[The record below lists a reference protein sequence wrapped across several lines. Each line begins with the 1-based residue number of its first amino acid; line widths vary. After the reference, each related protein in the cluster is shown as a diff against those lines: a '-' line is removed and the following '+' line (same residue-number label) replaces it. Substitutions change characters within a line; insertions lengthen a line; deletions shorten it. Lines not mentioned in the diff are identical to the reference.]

1 MEMLRQEI
9 AGVYAKQKKTLAD
22 GSFLPPQKR
31 IEALKKLEASIRR
44 HEKELIQA
52 MIDDFNKPELE
63 IVETETALV
72 LSELKHT
79 IRRLKRWA
87 RPKRVKTPIHQLFT
101 TSRIYK
107 EPYGTVLIMSPWN
120 YPFQLLMMPALSAL
134 AAGNTVVLR
143 PSTQTRRTAEVTAA
157 IFKEALPPE
166 LAYVVLCDSSKAD
179 VLLEFQWDFLFFT
192 GSRAVGISIYQKVA
206 ENLTPAILELGGKSP
221 FIVTENADLKFA
233 AQKLVWGKMLNAG
246 QTCVAPDYVIAH
258 QSVKDRFLAFVN
270 EEFKKRF
277 RQTDSDDRL
286 PHLIS
291 DRAYNRLLKMIEEA
305 EKAGCTV
312 TVCGGHRPQERL
324 MAPVTID
331 INDASTDL
339 ECLKEE
345 IFGPVLPVLP
355 YETVGDLEQIIG
367 RNPQPL
373 AFYLFSKRQPL
384 AFYLFSKSKKET
396 DALVSRFK
404 FGGGCVNEVIIHL
417 ANPHLPF
424 GGVGNS
430 GIGFYHGRLGF
441 EAFSHSKGVVEKRLS
456 VDWPFIYRPYTKTKT
471 AVIRFFLDR

>member
-120 YPFQLLMMPALSAL
+120 YPFQLLVMPALSAL
-134 AAGNTVVLR
+134 AAGNTVILR
-143 PSTQTRRTAEVTAA
+143 PSTQTRRTAEVTAS

-192 GSRAVGISIYQKVA
+192 GSRAVGISIYQKAA

-258 QSVKDRFLAFVN
+258 QSVKDRFLVFVN

-291 DRAYNRLLKMIEEA
+291 ERAYNRLRNMIEEA
-305 EKAGCTV
+305 QNAGCAV
-312 TVCGGHRPQERL
+312 TACGEHRPQERL
-324 MAPVTID
+324 LAPVTVD
-331 INDASTDL
+331 VKDASADL

-345 IFGPVLPVLP
+345 IFGPVLPVLS
-355 YETVGDLEQIIG
+355 YGTVEELERIVG

-373 AFYLFSKRQPL
+373 AFYLFSKN
-384 AFYLFSKSKKET
+384 KKET
-396 DALVSRFK
+396 AAIINRFK
-404 FGGGCVNEVIIHL
+404 FGGGCINEVIIHL

>member
-120 YPFQLLMMPALSAL
+120 YPFQLLVMPALSAL
-134 AAGNTVVLR
+134 AAGNTVILR
-143 PSTQTRRTAEVTAA
+143 PSTQTRRTAEVTAS

-192 GSRAVGISIYQKVA
+192 GSRSVGISIYRKVA
-206 ENLTPAILELGGKSP
+206 GNLTPAILELGGKSP

-258 QSVKDRFLAFVN
+258 QSVKDRFLVFVN

-312 TVCGGHRPQERL
+312 TACGEHRPQERL
-324 MAPVTID
+324 LAPVTVD
-331 INDASTDL
+331 VKDASADL

-345 IFGPVLPVLP
+345 IFGPVLPVLS
-355 YETVGDLEQIIG
+355 YGTVEELERIVG

-373 AFYLFSKRQPL
+373 AFYLFSKN
-384 AFYLFSKSKKET
+384 KKET
-396 DALVSRFK
+396 AAIINRFK
-404 FGGGCVNEVIIHL
+404 FGGGCINEVIIHL

>member
-1 MEMLRQEI
+1 M
-9 AGVYAKQKKTLAD
+9 
-22 GSFLPPQKR
+22 
-31 IEALKKLEASIRR
+31 
-44 HEKELIQA
+44 
-52 MIDDFNKPELE
+52 
-63 IVETETALV
+63 
-72 LSELKHT
+72 
-79 IRRLKRWA
+79 
-87 RPKRVKTPIHQLFT
+87 
-101 TSRIYK
+101 
-107 EPYGTVLIMSPWN
+107 
-120 YPFQLLMMPALSAL
+120 
-134 AAGNTVVLR
+134 
-143 PSTQTRRTAEVTAA
+143 
-157 IFKEALPPE
+157 
-166 LAYVVLCDSSKAD
+166 
-179 VLLEFQWDFLFFT
+179 
-192 GSRAVGISIYQKVA
+192 
-206 ENLTPAILELGGKSP
+206 
-221 FIVTENADLKFA
+221 
-233 AQKLVWGKMLNAG
+233 
-246 QTCVAPDYVIAH
+246 IAH

-291 DRAYNRLLKMIEEA
+291 DRAYNRLLRMIEEA

-312 TVCGGHRPQERL
+312 TVCGDHRPQERL

-373 AFYLFSKRQPL
+373 AFYLFSK
-384 AFYLFSKSKKET
+384 SKKET

-404 FGGGCVNEVIIHL
+404 FGGEVIIHL

-471 AVIRFFLDR
+471 AIIRFFLDR

>member
-1 MEMLRQEI
+1 MEALRQEI
-9 AGVYAKQKKTLAD
+9 AEVYAKQKKTLAD
-22 GSFLPPQKR
+22 GSFFPPKKR
-31 IEALKKLEASIRR
+31 IEALKKLEASVRR

-79 IRRLKRWA
+79 IRHLRRWA
-87 RPKRVKTPIHQLFT
+87 RPKRVQTPIHQIFT
-101 TSRIYK
+101 TSRIYR
-107 EPYGTVLIMSPWN
+107 EPYGTVLVMSPWN

-143 PSTQTRRTAEVTAA
+143 PSTQTRRTAEVTAE

-312 TVCGGHRPQERL
+312 TVCGDHRPQERL

-355 YETVGDLEQIIG
+355 YETLGDLERIIG

-373 AFYLFSKRQPL
+373 AFYLFSK
-384 AFYLFSKSKKET
+384 SKKET
-396 DALVSRFK
+396 DTLVSRFK

-441 EAFSHSKGVVEKRLS
+441 EAFSHIKGVVEKRLS

-471 AVIRFFLDR
+471 AIIRFFLDR

>member
-1 MEMLRQEI
+1 M
-9 AGVYAKQKKTLAD
+9 
-22 GSFLPPQKR
+22 
-31 IEALKKLEASIRR
+31 
-44 HEKELIQA
+44 
-52 MIDDFNKPELE
+52 
-63 IVETETALV
+63 
-72 LSELKHT
+72 
-79 IRRLKRWA
+79 
-87 RPKRVKTPIHQLFT
+87 
-101 TSRIYK
+101 
-107 EPYGTVLIMSPWN
+107 
-120 YPFQLLMMPALSAL
+120 
-134 AAGNTVVLR
+134 
-143 PSTQTRRTAEVTAA
+143 
-157 IFKEALPPE
+157 
-166 LAYVVLCDSSKAD
+166 
-179 VLLEFQWDFLFFT
+179 
-192 GSRAVGISIYQKVA
+192 
-206 ENLTPAILELGGKSP
+206 
-221 FIVTENADLKFA
+221 
-233 AQKLVWGKMLNAG
+233 
-246 QTCVAPDYVIAH
+246 
-258 QSVKDRFLAFVN
+258 
-270 EEFKKRF
+270 
-277 RQTDSDDRL
+277 
-286 PHLIS
+286 IS

-324 MAPVTID
+324 MAPVTVD

-345 IFGPVLPVLP
+345 IFGPVLPVLT

-367 RNPQPL
+367 RNP
-373 AFYLFSKRQPL
+373 QPL

-471 AVIRFFLDR
+471 AIIRFFLDR

>member
-1 MEMLRQEI
+1 
-9 AGVYAKQKKTLAD
+9 
-22 GSFLPPQKR
+22 
-31 IEALKKLEASIRR
+31 
-44 HEKELIQA
+44 
-52 MIDDFNKPELE
+52 
-63 IVETETALV
+63 
-72 LSELKHT
+72 
-79 IRRLKRWA
+79 
-87 RPKRVKTPIHQLFT
+87 
-101 TSRIYK
+101 
-107 EPYGTVLIMSPWN
+107 
-120 YPFQLLMMPALSAL
+120 MPALSAL
-134 AAGNTVVLR
+134 AAGNTVILR
-143 PSTQTRRTAEVTAA
+143 PSTQTRRTAEVTAS

-345 IFGPVLPVLP
+345 IFGPVLPVLS
-355 YETVGDLEQIIG
+355 YGTVEELERIVG

-373 AFYLFSKRQPL
+373 AFYLFSKN
-384 AFYLFSKSKKET
+384 KKET
-396 DALVSRFK
+396 AAIINRFK
-404 FGGGCVNEVIIHL
+404 FGGGCINEVIIHL

-471 AVIRFFLDR
+471 AIIRFFLDR

>member
-1 MEMLRQEI
+1 MEALRQEI
-9 AGVYAKQKKTLAD
+9 AEVYAKQKKTLAD

-120 YPFQLLMMPALSAL
+120 YPFQLLVMPALSAL
-134 AAGNTVVLR
+134 AAGNTVILR
-143 PSTQTRRTAEVTAA
+143 PSTQTRRTAEVTAS

-258 QSVKDRFLAFVN
+258 KNVKDRFMEFVN

-291 DRAYNRLLKMIEEA
+291 ERAYNRLRNMIEEA
-305 EKAGCTV
+305 QNAGCAV
-312 TVCGGHRPQERL
+312 TACGEHRPQERL
-324 MAPVTID
+324 LAPVTVD
-331 INDASTDL
+331 VKDASADL

-345 IFGPVLPVLP
+345 IFGPVLPVLS
-355 YETVGDLEQIIG
+355 YGTVEELERIVG

-373 AFYLFSKRQPL
+373 AFYLFSKN
-384 AFYLFSKSKKET
+384 KKET
-396 DALVSRFK
+396 AAIINRFK
-404 FGGGCVNEVIIHL
+404 FGGGCINEVIIHL

>member
-1 MEMLRQEI
+1 MEALRQEI
-9 AGVYAKQKKTLAD
+9 AEVYAKQKKTLAD
-22 GSFLPPQKR
+22 GSFFPPKKR
-31 IEALKKLEASIRR
+31 IEALKKLEASVRR

-79 IRRLKRWA
+79 IRHLRRWA
-87 RPKRVKTPIHQLFT
+87 RPKRVQTPIHQIFT
-101 TSRIYK
+101 TGRIYR
-107 EPYGTVLIMSPWN
+107 EPYGTVLVMSPWN

-143 PSTQTRRTAEVTAA
+143 PSTQTRRTAEVTAE

-206 ENLTPAILELGGKSP
+206 GNLTPAILELGGKSP

-291 DRAYNRLLKMIEEA
+291 DRAYNRLRNMIEEA
-305 EKAGCTV
+305 QNAGCAV
-312 TVCGGHRPQERL
+312 TACGEHRPQERL
-324 MAPVTID
+324 LAPVTVD

-373 AFYLFSKRQPL
+373 AFYLFSK
-384 AFYLFSKSKKET
+384 SKKET

-404 FGGGCVNEVIIHL
+404 L
-417 ANPHLPF
+417 F

-471 AVIRFFLDR
+471 AIIRFFLDR